1 MRRTNMML
9 VALSVAISMFLF
21 SCQSDNPMTDD
32 GSGNDFGGRATG
44 SISPAD
50 FDADLNSGDLDN
62 PFNESYEDYTFEML
76 MGGDDRD
83 PMGDKKTRDDLKRD
97 RKKRDNQP
105 KRFGDDLNLTDEQK
119 AAMERAKAAYDD
131 CAKEYLDVIN
141 SIYREIFASANEARE
156 GIMEQ
161 LKAGEITREEAH
173 KMMAELRMKVQSALK
188 SNAELERAFMGL
200 KKCQEALKTA
210 MDEILTQEQKDKL
223 NNRNKP
229 KKDDRDDKGGDDRG
243 TGSGR

>member
-9 VALSVAISMFLF
+9 VALSVALSMFLF

-32 GSGNDFGGRATG
+32 GGDDFGGNATS
-44 SISPAD
+44 SILPAD
-50 FDADLNSGDLDN
+50 IVADLNSGDLDN
-62 PFNESYEDYTFEML
+62 PFNENYEDMTFEML

-83 PMGDKKTRDDLKRD
+83 PMGDRKRKDVKRD
-97 RKKRDNQP
+97 RKKRDNNP

-119 AAMERAKAAYDD
+119 AMMERAKAAYND
-131 CAKEYLDVIN
+131 CASEYMITIKAIHNEV
-141 SIYREIFASANEARE
+141 FASANEARTA
-156 GIMEQ
+156 IMRQ

-173 KMMAELRMKVQSALK
+173 KMMSELRMKVQSALE
-188 SNAELERAFMGL
+188 SNAELQRAMAGI
-200 KKCQEALKTA
+200 KKCQEDLKTA
-210 MDEILTQEQKDKL
+210 MAEILTQEQKDKL

-229 KKDDRDDKGGDDRG
+229 KKDSRDDKGGDDKG